1 MNSYDEIAG
10 VYLANRNKLK
20 SGKYVQ
26 QLLKYLPK
34 NSRVLDLGCGAGVPV
49 DNLLLKAGHRVIG
62 MDISSE
68 QIELA
73 KNNCCEGEYLV
84 GDIQDLRESEYR
96 VDGVVSFYSIFHV
109 PRTKQS
115 ELLKKVASFLPKGG
129 MLLITMGD
137 REFEG
142 EHMLYGE
149 KMWSSQYGTV
159 KNHKIV
165 ESAGFKIIIDEMDNS
180 GGERHQIILAQKL

>member
-49 DNLLLKAGHRVIG
+49 DDLLLKAGHRVIG

>member
-49 DNLLLKAGHRVIG
+49 DDLLLKAGHRVIG

-96 VDGVVSFYSIFHV
+96 VDGVVSFYTIFHV
-109 PRTKQS
+109 P
-115 ELLKKVASFLPKGG
+115 
-129 MLLITMGD
+129 
-137 REFEG
+137 
-142 EHMLYGE
+142 
-149 KMWSSQYGTV
+149 
-159 KNHKIV
+159 
-165 ESAGFKIIIDEMDNS
+165 
-180 GGERHQIILAQKL
+180 